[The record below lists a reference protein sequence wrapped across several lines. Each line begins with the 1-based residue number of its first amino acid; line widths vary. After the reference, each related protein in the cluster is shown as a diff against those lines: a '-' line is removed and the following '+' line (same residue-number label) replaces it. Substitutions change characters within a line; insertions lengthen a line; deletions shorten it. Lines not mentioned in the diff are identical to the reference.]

1 MQSTRREFFKQTAVA
16 GAAVSIPFVWT
27 GATAL
32 AQQPAAQ
39 RPGSSRRK
47 DLKLAAI
54 GVGGSHGAYS
64 QGTAIAMRASE
75 HAKMVAVCDVDKVH
89 MDEFNAKFDKKL
101 NLYPDY
107 RNLLEKEKPDIVTIG
122 TPDHWHVPIAIAAL
136 KAGCD
141 VYCEKPLT
149 LTIEEGFRI
158 RDAVKESGRVFQ
170 VGTQQRSEHGL
181 LFLKAIAIV
190 QSGRLGKNVN
200 ADIAIGG
207 GLVGGPF
214 PDIKVPDGLNWDM
227 WVGPANK
234 AAYSPE
240 RRKDFRWYYDYSGGK
255 MTDWGAHHVDIAQ
268 LALGHEKTG
277 PGKITLE
284 EATSFTPIVPEHFNW
299 HDYLAGSASLPNGY
313 HTATKFAVKL
323 HYADGSTV
331 TIHDKYSSRDGKTN
345 FDNGILFTGENGRIF
360 VNRERLTGK
369 PFEDMTAAERVTMLQ
384 SLIPLYKGRWPGDHM
399 GNFFE
404 CVADRGEPM
413 SDVASHHR
421 TMTSCH
427 LANIALMLGR
437 ELKWDPDK
445 EHFIND
451 KQAEAFVS
459 RHRRDAYSLASTT

>member
-1 MQSTRREFFKQTAVA
+1 MKSTRREFFQQSAVA

-27 GATAL
+27 GASAL
-32 AQQPAAQ
+32 AQ
-39 RPGSSRRK
+39 RPGRPSRRGGRSG
-47 DLKLAAI
+47 LTMASI
-54 GVGGSHGAYS
+54 GVGGSRGAYA
-64 QGTAIAMRASE
+64 QGTSIAMRASE
-75 HAKMVAVCDVDKVH
+75 HAKMLAVCDVDKVH

-107 RNLLEKEKPDIVTIG
+107 RNLLEKEKPNIVTIG

-136 KAGCD
+136 RAGCD

-158 RDAVKESGRVFQ
+158 RDAVKETGRVFQ

-190 QSGRLGKNVN
+190 QSGRLGKKVN

-207 GLVGGPF
+207 GLEGGPF
-214 PDIKVPDGLNWDM
+214 PNIKVPDGLNWDM

-234 AAYSPE
+234 TDYSFE
-240 RRKDFRWYYDYSGGK
+240 RRKEFRWYYDYSGGK
-255 MTDWGAHHVDIAQ
+255 MTDWGAHHIDIAQ

-277 PGKITLE
+277 PVKLTLD
-284 EATSFTPIVPEHFNW
+284 TPTKFTPIVPDHFNW
-299 HDYLAGSASLPNGY
+299 HDYLAGTAKLPNGY
-313 HTATKFAVKL
+313 HTATKFAVKM

-331 TIHDKYSSRDGKTN
+331 TIHDKYESPDGKTK
-345 FDNGILFTGENGRIF
+345 FDNGILFTGDEARIF
-360 VNRERLTGK
+360 VNRERITGK
-369 PFEDMTAAERVTMLQ
+369 PVEDMTTAERVTMLQ
-384 SLIPLYKGRWPGDHM
+384 SLIPLYKNRWPGDHM

-404 CVADRGEPM
+404 CVADRGEPI

-421 TMTSCH
+421 TMTCCH

-437 ELKWDPDK
+437 ELSWDPEQ
-445 EHFIND
+445 EHFLD
-451 KQAEAFVS
+451 DTAAEAFVS
-459 RHRRDAYSLASTT
+459 RHRRDTYSLAATT